1 MTNTQTAPLGLSRSG
16 FLPDRTVHLHPLD
29 RCNLACSHCYSSSSP
44 ARSTI
49 LPVDQMIAALP
60 ALRAQGYGVISL
72 SGGEPLL
79 YPGLARLSAAARALG
94 FRVVAISNG
103 FRVTPHHPSLV
114 ADLDR
119 IAISFDGMQA
129 THLAMR
135 GHPRAWDAAIAALK
149 QLKNIGTPAAAAF
162 TVSTRSLGEVPEF
175 VDMCAGLGVQS
186 VQLRPLV
193 LAGRAVQDAA
203 DAALSPA
210 DLARLWMMG
219 QTLSLAYQGEVSVH
233 TDLAPAQALAAD
245 RGAWDGA
252 LASAALAG
260 VAGAGLLSDVVNPL
274 VITPQGLLRPFT
286 YDFPSLFDL
295 GHLSDLTPRR
305 LPALQAH
312 LPRIANLLRK
322 TLDAVATE
330 DGFIDWFAYQR
341 DQAVLELA

>member
-1 MTNTQTAPLGLSRSG
+1 MTQLQTAPLGLSRSG

-44 ARSTI
+44 ARSTV
-49 LPVDQMIAALP
+49 LPVDQMISALP
-60 ALRAQGYGVISL
+60 ALRAEGYTVISL

-79 YPGLARLSAAARALG
+79 YPGLARLSAAARGQG

-103 FRVTPHHPSLV
+103 FRITPNHPDLV
-114 ADLDR
+114 NALDR
-119 IAISFDGMQA
+119 VAISFDGMEA

-135 GHPRAWDAAIAALK
+135 NHPRAWSAAIAAL
-149 QLKNIGTPAAAAF
+149 QHLENIGKPSAAAF
-162 TVSTRSLGEVPEF
+162 TVSARSLPEVPDF
-175 VDMCAGLGVQS
+175 VEMCAGLGVAS

-203 DAALSPA
+203 DMALSPA
-210 DLARLWMMG
+210 DLARLWVMG
-219 QTLSLAYQGEVSVH
+219 QTLTLAYQGEVAVH

-245 RGAWDGA
+245 RGAWDSAFKVGA
-252 LASAALAG
+252 TAG
-260 VAGAGLLSDVVNPL
+260 MGLLSDLVNPL
-274 VITPQGLLRPFT
+274 VITPQGQLRPFT

-295 GHLSDLTPRR
+295 GHLSDLAIDLRANLHAR
-305 LPALQAH
+305 

-322 TLDAVATE
+322 TLDAVGRE

-341 DQAVLELA
+341 DQALLELV